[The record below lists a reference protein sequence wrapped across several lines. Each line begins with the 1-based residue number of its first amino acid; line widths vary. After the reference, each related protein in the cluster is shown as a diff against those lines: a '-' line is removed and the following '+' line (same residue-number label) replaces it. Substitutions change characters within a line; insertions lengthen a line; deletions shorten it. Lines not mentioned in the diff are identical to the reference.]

1 MVKPVILIYRQH
13 SEGIGKLLQCL
24 ALARSLSR
32 QYHPVVLNNGALPS
46 GIEAPD
52 GVDVVQ
58 MPACNHK
65 PGANVV
71 SVQNIRDRQQAVAER
86 GEFILQQYIDLNPAV
101 LMIDTFPF
109 GDSSLGDEL
118 MPLLERAK
126 NHSAT
131 PPNIICCLQ
140 DIQRST
146 GSNSHKRDDKTAR
159 LLERYFDLVLVHT
172 DPVFARL
179 EEFFQPKNTL
189 STAVHYT
196 GFLLPGQNSGAVAA
210 HREKR
215 LLISAGG
222 GTTGGPLFR
231 AAVEA
236 HRLLWAATQ
245 LPMTIITGPL
255 VTKNEWMDMQWHSRG
270 SQALTIK
277 RSVPNLG
284 AEMRKV
290 HWSVSQCGY
299 GAATEAIDSRVSALF
314 VPSSGNRS
322 LEQTDRAHRLAHWGA
337 GRLLVQDHLNG
348 VSLANEIMQ
357 LTRFSPR
364 ETGFSMSG
372 LSSTIRLV
380 NRLTGAGVVDS
391 RSHATGSTAAP

>member
-32 QYHPVVLNNGALPS
+32 QYHPVVLNTGALPS
-46 GIEAPD
+46 GIEAPE

-58 MPACNHK
+58 MPASNHK
-65 PGANVV
+65 SGSNVV
-71 SVQNIRDRQQAVAER
+71 TIQNIRDRQHAVAER
-86 GEFILQQYIDLNPAV
+86 GKFILQRYIDLNPAV
-101 LMIDTFPF
+101 LLIDTFPF
-109 GDSSLGDEL
+109 GDTSQGDEL
-118 MPLLERAK
+118 MPLLDRAK

-140 DIQRST
+140 DIQRRT
-146 GSNSHKRDDKTAR
+146 ASNTNQQDDKTAK
-159 LLERYFDLVLVHT
+159 LLEKYFDLVLVHA

-189 STAVHYT
+189 STPVHYT
-196 GFLLPGQNSGAVAA
+196 GFLLPGQKSGVVAG

-215 LLISAGG
+215 LLVSAGG

-231 AAVEA
+231 AALEA
-236 HRLLWAATQ
+236 HRLLWAATG

-299 GAATEAIDSRVSALF
+299 GAATEAIESRVSALF
-314 VPSSGNRS
+314 VPSNGNRS
-322 LEQTDRAHRLAHWGA
+322 LEQTDRAHRLAHWGV

-357 LTRFSPR
+357 LTRFDPR
-364 ETGFSMSG
+364 ETDFSMTG
-372 LSSTIRLV
+372 LSSTIRLI
-380 NRLTGAGVVDS
+380 NRATGAGTVEN
-391 RSHATGSTAAP
+391 RSHAAGSTAAP

>member
-1 MVKPVILIYRQH
+1 MGKPVILIYRQH

-32 QYHPVVLNNGALPS
+32 QYHPVVLNNGALPR

-58 MPACNHK
+58 MPVCKHTH
-65 PGANVV
+65 GANVV
-71 SVQNIRDRQQAVAER
+71 SLRDIRDRQLAVAER
-86 GEFILQQYIDLNPAV
+86 GEFILRQYIDLKPAM

-131 PPNIICCLQ
+131 TPSIICCLQ
-140 DIQRST
+140 DIQRRT
-146 GSNSHKRDDKTAR
+146 GSNTNQRDDNTAK
-159 LLERYFDLVLVHT
+159 LLEQYFDLVLVHA

-189 STAVHYT
+189 STPVHYT
-196 GFLLPGQNSGAVAA
+196 GFLLPGQDSGVPKG

-215 LLISAGG
+215 LLVSAGG

-236 HRLLWAATQ
+236 HRLLWEATR

-255 VTKNEWMDMQWHSRG
+255 VTKQEWVDMQWHSRG
-270 SQALTIK
+270 SQALSIK

-299 GAATEAIDSRVSALF
+299 GAATEAIASRVSALF
-314 VPSSGNRS
+314 VPSNGNRS
-322 LEQTDRAHRLAHWGA
+322 LEQTDRAHRLAHWGV

-380 NRLTGAGVVDS
+380 NRLTGAGIVDS
-391 RSHATGSTAAP
+391 RSHAAGSTATH

>member
-1 MVKPVILIYRQH
+1 MRKPVILIYRQY

-24 ALARSLSR
+24 ALARSLRR
-32 QYHPVVLNNGALPS
+32 QYHPVVLNNGALPG
-46 GIEAPD
+46 GIEAPE

-71 SVQNIRDRQQAVAER
+71 SLQNIRDRQQAVAER
-86 GEFILQQYIDLNPAV
+86 GEFILQQYLDLNPAV

-146 GSNSHKRDDKTAR
+146 GSNSNKRDDKTAR

-222 GTTGGPLFR
+222 GTTGEPLFR

-236 HRLLWAATQ
+236 HRLLWAATR

-255 VTKNEWMDMQWHSRG
+255 VTKKQWMDMQWHSRG
-270 SQALTIK
+270 SHALTIK

-284 AEMRKV
+284 ADMRKV

-314 VPSSGNRS
+314 VPSNGHRS
-322 LEQTDRAHRLAHWGA
+322 LEQMDRAHRLAHWGA

-364 ETGFSMSG
+364 ETGFSMTG

-380 NRLTGAGVVDS
+380 NRLTGTGIVDR
-391 RSHATGSTAAP
+391 RSHAAGSTAIH